1 METQDKQNV
10 KKKAF
15 AISSIMKNP
24 KLAQAIWDSF
34 DAPVGSTKN
43 SKAKSILYS
52 MKRTNN
58 IQDGQGGGG
67 IGDWWQSHV
76 VDVWT
81 FGR

>member
-34 DAPVGSTKN
+34 DSNRHQACRKP
-43 SKAKSILYS
+43 
-52 MKRTNN
+52 
-58 IQDGQGGGG
+58 
-67 IGDWWQSHV
+67 
-76 VDVWT
+76 
-81 FGR
+81 